1 MMQDTSYG
9 IIPIVREGNEYKVL
23 VLLHQNGLFW
33 GFPKGHREE
42 GEEPID
48 TAIRELYEET
58 QLKVINLIDK
68 DPLVER
74 YTFYKQ
80 GIQVHKKVLFFLAF
94 VEGKVEID
102 GVEIKDYRLC
112 KIEAAKQLLT
122 YREAKDLMDQ
132 IVNNKSLASLLDI

>member
-9 IIPIVREGNEYKVL
+9 IIPIIREGNEYKVL

-33 GFPKGHREE
+33 GFPKGHREL

-58 QLKVINLIDK
+58 QLKVINVLDQ

-74 YTFYKQ
+74 YTFYQQ
-80 GIQVHKKVLFFLAF
+80 GVQVNKKVLFFIAL
-94 VEGKVEID
+94 VEGKVKID

-122 YREAKDLMDQ
+122 YCEAKDLIDQ
-132 IVNNKSLASLLDI
+132 IVSNKSLASLLHI